1 MLYLKTKYPQMY
13 LKTRTIMS
21 RKVNWNLFATS
32 HSTSKTFGILH
43 QATDSLIHS
52 ITQNHEQQMP
62 QKDFFLLLYRVCL
75 LLSTASCFQVKGTFL
90 QALESTL

>member
-52 ITQNHEQQMP
+52 ITQNHEQQINNNAT
-62 QKDFFLLLYRVCL
+62 KR
-75 LLSTASCFQVKGTFL
+75 LLSPFVSCLFAFIYSIL
-90 QALESTL
+90 LSS